1 MSSSEYDEKIYS
13 MCAEIFK
20 TLANPVRL
28 MILDI
33 LRSGEKTVNEL
44 AELTG
49 RSQANISQ
57 HLAVLRQR
65 GIIAA
70 RREGVNTYYR
80 IACEKVVN
88 LCDLIRGVLYE
99 VLKEREKIAERLE
112 KL

>member
-1 MSSSEYDEKIYS
+1 MAFSEENEKIYS

-20 TLANPVRL
+20 TLANPIRL
-28 MILDI
+28 MILD
-33 LRSGEKTVNEL
+33 LLKSGEKTVNEL

-65 GIIAA
+65 GIITA

-88 LCDLIRGVLYE
+88 LCELIRGVLYE
-99 VLKEREKIAERLE
+99 VLKEREKIARKLE
-112 KL
+112 EA